1 MFNVMQVT
9 LSKQL
14 VSFKIS
20 SVLYIYI
27 SRVRERLRDFCTLKC
42 LRGKKNCCV
51 AGNILLVSYGLRSI
65 GSAVQGGAWKSE
77 GSTVRDLATV
87 EGKFLKK

>member
-1 MFNVMQVT
+1 
-9 LSKQL
+9 
-14 VSFKIS
+14 
-20 SVLYIYI
+20 
-27 SRVRERLRDFCTLKC
+27 LKC